1 MAEYTHGFRLDAALC
16 NGCLACMRV
25 CPTAAIRVRH
35 GRATVSR
42 DLCIDCGS
50 CLKTCPTGAFTAT
63 TRTLEEYGDFA
74 YKVAI
79 PSPVLFGQ
87 FPLDVQP
94 EHVAQGLLAVGFDAI
109 WDYGVEMRLVTQA
122 ILEYVEAWDGP
133 RPVISITCPV
143 IVRLLQV
150 SYPRMLEQVIRVHPP
165 REIAGRELKRRYST
179 QLGLRSDQIAA
190 IYVTP
195 CQARTVS
202 IMEPAEGGRSFLDG
216 AVGIPDLY
224 NQILVEARRA
234 AEVEE
239 HIQSWDPV
247 RSAIMLRWST
257 WRPLADLLHGHRYL
271 SVTGLPNVIRVFDD
285 IEKGKL
291 KDIDF
296 LECHACW
303 AGCSN
308 GNLTVDNV
316 YVCQAKLQ
324 SLMSDL
330 PDTDSATEA
339 ELARRYPDEDYSM
352 ERALQPRERVVVGD
366 LRERVRRHKEAQLI
380 EASLPGYDCG
390 LCGAPSCTLLA
401 HDVAAG
407 DADKTDCVFLSRR
420 RLDELRHGR
429 RGSLDEHR

>member
-1 MAEYTHGFRLDAALC
+1 MAEYTHGFRLDEARC
-16 NGCLACMRV
+16 NGCLACMRI
-25 CPTAAIRVRH
+25 CPTAAIRVKR
-35 GRATVSR
+35 GKARVSR

-63 TRTLEEYGDFA
+63 TRTLEEFDDFA
-74 YKVAI
+74 FKVAI
-79 PSPVLFGQ
+79 PSPTLFGQ
-87 FPLDVQP
+87 FPLAIRP
-94 EHVAQGLLAVGFDAI
+94 EHIAQGLLAVGFDAI

-122 ILEYVEAWDGP
+122 ILDYVETWDGP

-150 SYPRMLEQVIRVHPP
+150 SYPRMLEQLIRVHPP
-165 REIAGRELKRRYST
+165 REIAGRELKRRYAKE
-179 QLGLRSDQIAA
+179 LGLPPEQIAA

-202 IMEPAEGGRSFLDG
+202 IMEPAEGGRSYLDG
-216 AVGIPDLY
+216 AVGIPELY
-224 NQILVEARRA
+224 NQILVEARSGGRVDA
-234 AEVEE
+234 SP
-239 HIQSWDPV
+239 SWDPV

-296 LECHACW
+296 LECNACW

-324 SLMSDL
+324 SLMNDL
-330 PDTDSATEA
+330 PDTDPATEA
-339 ELARRYPDEDYSM
+339 ELVRRYPNEDYST
-352 ERALQPRERVVVGD
+352 ERAFKPRQRVVVGD

-380 EASLPGYDCG
+380 AASLPGYDCG
-390 LCGAPSCTLLA
+390 LCGAPSCAHLA
-401 HDVAAG
+401 QDVVAG
-407 DADKTDCVFLSRR
+407 DADKADCVFLSRR
-420 RLDELRHGR
+420 RLDELRHDRPGPAQV
-429 RGSLDEHR
+429 DQ